1 MSKDVIA
8 ALESEMARAV
18 ADEDFEVA
26 AALRDRLEAMREG
39 RPTGSKLRRLQ
50 PGELGVN
57 ADSRDLVPPKDW
69 VKPKRPDPMTKV
81 HKPASRRSD

>member
-8 ALESEMARAV
+8 ALEAEMARAIT
-18 ADEDFEVA
+18 DEDFEVA
-26 AALRDRLEAMREG
+26 AILRDRLDAMREG
-39 RPTGSKLRRLQ
+39 RPTGSLLRRLQ

-57 ADSRDLVPPKDW
+57 ADSRDLKPPKDW
-69 VKPKRPDPMTKV
+69 VKPKRPDPMTRV